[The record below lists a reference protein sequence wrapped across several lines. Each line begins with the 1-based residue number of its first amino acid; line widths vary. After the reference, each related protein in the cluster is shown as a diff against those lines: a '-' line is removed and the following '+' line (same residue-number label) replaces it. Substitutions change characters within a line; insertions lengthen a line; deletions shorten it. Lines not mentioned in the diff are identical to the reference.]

1 VPIARG
7 DAESASASH
16 RISKQARRRG
26 VSYSFLFMRA
36 SGDQLREISSLVDSG
51 AIRPVVD
58 KVFPSAATNEAMAYV
73 DKGRSEGK
81 VVVSMR

>member
-16 RISKQARRRG
+16 RISKQARRHG
-26 VSYSFLFMRA
+26 VNYSLLFVRA

-58 KVFPSAATNEAMAYV
+58 KIFPFASTNEAMAYV
-73 DKGRSEGK
+73 DKGRSKGK
-81 VVVSMR
+81 AVVSMR